1 MESFSVALT
10 NVLVTLFYLVPGYV
24 IRKMDKAA
32 EEHLPTLSAILVYI
46 GTPFLEI
53 SMFLTLDFDPTILAN
68 MGIFF
73 LITLFTQAAFMALV
87 YLLCRDKRDSRNRVL
102 VISSTMG
109 NVGFF
114 GAPLARALLPDVP
127 EVACY
132 IVMYM
137 LSMNLLAFTIGTF
150 FITDNRKYISVRSLL
165 LNPTTFGL
173 LFAFPCF
180 LFGLKNILPAPL
192 ITAVTNI
199 GNMTT
204 PLCMFILGIR
214 LASAPLRDLLLF
226 KRVLFA
232 PLLKLIGYPLF
243 AFGITSLLPV
253 ADSIRAVVLIAS
265 SVPCAS
271 VILSLSEM
279 YEGESSFS
287 ANALLIST
295 LLCFL
300 TIPVLMLLL

>member
-1 MESFSVALT
+1 MESFSVALV
-10 NVLVTLFYLVPGYV
+10 NVLVTLFYLVPGFV
-24 IRKMDKAA
+24 VRKMNKAT
-32 EEHLPTLSAILVYI
+32 EDHLPTLSAILVYI

-53 SMFLTLDFDPTILAN
+53 SMFLTLDFDPEILVN
-68 MGIFF
+68 MGIFC
-73 LITLFTQAAFMALV
+73 LLTLFTQSAFMALV
-87 YLLCRDKRDSRNRVL
+87 YLLCRDRQDARNRVL

-137 LSMNLLAFTIGTF
+137 LSMNLLAFTVGTF
-150 FITDNRKYISVRSLL
+150 FITGNRKYISVRSLL
-165 LNPTTFGL
+165 CNPTTFGL
-173 LFAFPCF
+173 LFAIPCF
-180 LFGLKNILPAPL
+180 LFGLKNVLPAPL
-192 ITAVTNI
+192 ISAVTNI

-214 LASAPLRDLLLF
+214 LASAPLRDLFLF
-226 KRVLFA
+226 KRAFFA
-232 PLLKLIGYPLF
+232 PLLKLVAYPLF
-243 AFGITSLLPV
+243 AFGIASLLPV
-253 ADSIRAVVLIAS
+253 ADSIRSVVLVAS

-279 YEGESSFS
+279 YRGESSFS
-287 ANALLIST
+287 ANCLLTST